1 MKMFL
6 QRCHFGKMQKEHVMA
21 GESQRETTL
30 LLHLIVKLTLFSLI
44 LIWSLGEK
52 YKNKKLFEWYF
63 GKPNFFRGQPASPKL
78 KQ

>member
-1 MKMFL
+1 MTGGKSKGDNTFAASNGKTHTPFSYFDL
-6 QRCHFGKMQKEHVMA
+6 VFGV
-21 GESQRETTL
+21 
-30 LLHLIVKLTLFSLI
+30 
-44 LIWSLGEK
+44 GEK